1 MNSTVTPSMA
11 RGVCVTPRLPP
22 FVFDDAGVQGAWFG
36 GDVGR
41 TAAWNALSIVAGAG
55 EQGIMDAGRWLVEH
69 IDDPVV
75 ADETRRFVQQEAFHS
90 TVHARLNRALASHGL
105 PTDAVRDLVVS
116 LMEEAERLG
125 GRSTFLGAML
135 AGEQIIGE
143 IGHALLER
151 PDTFEGAPDN
161 VRALW
166 QWHFFEEVEHQ
177 AALHDGWTHVFGANK
192 VARDRRVLG
201 AAYALVLLIASWPVA
216 SWALVPAADRARR
229 SRPST
234 WASAYRQMFGS
245 GGLVR
250 GAARNLTSLVRVDFH
265 PFDMHDPV
273 PMLDR
278 LRDDLVD
285 PGWERPMR
293 AVPPGA
299 PVERPPLAP
308 VGLWDLVGLARFAAF
323 AVRRSLLF
331 MWTVK

>member
-1 MNSTVTPSMA
+1 MNATITPSMA
-11 RGVCVTPRLPP
+11 RGVHVTPRLPP
-22 FVFDDAGVQGAWFG
+22 FVFDDPGVQGAWFG

-41 TAAWNALSIVAGAG
+41 TAAWNALSIVAGVG

-90 TVHARLNRALASHGL
+90 TVHARLNRALASCGL
-105 PTDAVRDLVVS
+105 PTDQVRDLVVS
-116 LMEEAERLG
+116 LMEECERLG
-125 GRSTFLGAML
+125 GRATFLGAML
-135 AGEQIIGE
+135 AGEQVIGE
-143 IGHALLER
+143 IGHALLDR
-151 PDTFEGAPDN
+151 PDTFEGAPES

-201 AAYALVLLIASWPVA
+201 AAYALVLLIAAWPAA
-216 SWALVPAADRARR
+216 SWAMVPAADRARR

-234 WASAYRQMFGS
+234 WGSAYRQMFGS

-250 GAARNLTSLVRVDFH
+250 GAARNLTALVRVDFH

-273 PMLDR
+273 PTLDR
-278 LRDDLVD
+278 LRADLVD
-285 PGWERPMR
+285 TAWERPMR
-293 AVPPGA
+293 ALPPGLA
-299 PVERPPLAP
+299 AGTPPLAP
-308 VGLWDLVGLARFAAF
+308 VGLRDVVGLLRFAVFATRRSVAF
-323 AVRRSLLF
+323 AWSVR
-331 MWTVK
+331 